1 MSIRVPEERIPWSTS
16 PGCLLELELT
26 GFFSPRAHGRASSGK
41 TPGARRGMRAAPPL
55 RVHVNPARPTFISEG
70 VSHDSIVCCGILHPT
85 GDQKIL
91 IAKLIGHSRFVYLE
105 SEPAR
110 TVAPSTT
117 GTSTS
122 RSISNSSQ
130 LQAHN
135 APLEPPDSL
144 PLRRGMMPGKFP
156 SEMAG

>member
-1 MSIRVPEERIPWSTS
+1 MSIRVPDERIPWSTS
-16 PGCLLELELT
+16 PGYLLELELT
-26 GFFSPRAHGRASSGK
+26 GFFSAGSRTGIEREDPRR
-41 TPGARRGMRAAPPL
+41 TPGMRAAPPL
-55 RVHVNPARPTFISEG
+55 RVHVNPARPTFISER